1 LAALFP
7 NGDKRHEKGVY
18 VTPKRP
24 GGHELRE
31 RTEARIQ
38 AEANESIAALH
49 QREQF
54 AYQVGPQ
61 FYQAQGLVPP
71 ACIRPHHYTL
81 GGDEHLD
88 LAGLADG
95 LAARAD
101 ALARRVRTE
110 GPFSGDP
117 RVLLISLQ
125 RLASELHG
133 TWALLNPPGYSPAS
147 GSFHTGKAPLRD
159 SSEAGIPPGVMNPG
173 PVLGPGSPG
182 QPMPESPAVRQADQA
197 VRQIDRS
204 AAANPAENAVDY
216 QVGLKIVAT
225 LSDIVAMARS
235 IESAPRSGRIL
246 GTALGR
252 VQMTVHNTFERLGS
266 LGLLL

>member
-1 LAALFP
+1 MNQPRMNYL
-7 NGDKRHEKGVY
+7 EGVY

-31 RTEARIQ
+31 RTEARQ
-38 AEANESIAALH
+38 RAEAAASIAALH

-88 LAGLADG
+88 LAGLANG
-95 LAARAD
+95 CAARAD
-101 ALARRVRTE
+101 ALANRVKGE

-117 RVLLISLQ
+117 RILLLSLQ
-125 RLASELHG
+125 RLANELHG

-147 GSFHTGKAPLRD
+147 GTFHTSKAPLRD

-182 QPMPESPAVRQADQA
+182 QPTPSGAAARQVD
-197 VRQIDRS
+197 RSTREIDRVPHPQ
-204 AAANPAENAVDY
+204 ANAVDY
-216 QVGLKIVAT
+216 QIGLKIVET
-225 LSDIVAMARS
+225 LDSIVGMARS
-235 IESAPRSGRIL
+235 IESAARSGRIQSS
-246 GTALGR
+246 AHSR
-252 VQMTVHNTFERLGS
+252 VFLVVKMTSDRLAS
-266 LGLLL
+266 LSLLL